1 MGTKSELSPDKQ
13 RLLEQR
19 LRGIAKRPERTDK
32 IPTRSGAGEAVLSYA
47 QQQIWVIDQMQP
59 GNPAYNVPV
68 AYRIKGR
75 LDVKALGDSFNEI
88 ISRHEILRT
97 TFCVKDGEPLQV
109 VHPELRIRINTVS
122 ADRFPEAERNRRV
135 REMVSREALKSFDIS
150 QLPLIR
156 VGLYR
161 LGEEDHVLAL
171 TLHHIVA
178 DGWSLGLIWNELN
191 ALYLGYVNGTAP
203 HLETLPIQYADYAVW
218 ERKEALNGSYPE
230 QLAYWQNQLKGPLP
244 ILELPLDKSRPAVQS
259 LFTGSNQFVFLHK
272 RLHKELQTIS
282 VREGCTFFMV
292 ILAALQVLLHRYSG
306 TEDIVIGTPVVSRNR
321 IELERLV
328 GYFINMV
335 ALRSDLSGDPTF
347 VEVLRRAKE
356 TTLGAFSNQ
365 DLAFETIIENLDFKR
380 DPSRNPVFQVMLQV
394 SPGTNAQLGDLSVSP
409 YHFNTRFAQ
418 MDLSLH
424 LYEESEGYWGRFEY
438 NTDLFHDETIRRL
451 ARHFQQILKEI
462 VSDPSRRISE
472 LCFLSE
478 RESSRML
485 VEWNATSADYPKD
498 KGLHELFEQQAEL
511 SAGKTAIEHR
521 GKSIT
526 YRELNSRANQLAG
539 HLIEAGIVP
548 GNLVGIC
555 IERSIEMVVGI
566 LGILK
571 AGAAYVPLDP
581 SFPSELLGYIVE
593 DADISMLIT
602 QESLLGVAVRGIEG
616 TFCIDKERT
625 KIAGRSTS
633 NPMRKI
639 GPSDLAYVIYTS
651 GSTGKPKGVMVEHGA
666 LLNFLTSMQH
676 EPGLHDTDVL
686 LAVTTISFDIAG
698 LELFLPLISGAKV
711 VLAGRDEALD
721 GNLLL
726 SLIERKHVTV
736 MQATPST
743 WRLMIEAG
751 WKKIPALRMFCGGEA
766 YSRELANEI
775 LARGSELWNMYGPT
789 ETTIWSSVKRISEE
803 KGPVLIGPPIANTQF
818 YVVDKTMQPVPIGV
832 PGELL
837 IGGDGLARGYW
848 NRPELTGER
857 FVGYPFAT
865 SRSRVYKTGDLVR
878 LRPSG
883 DIEFL
888 GRLDFQAKIRGFR
901 IELTGIES
909 ILAQHRGI
917 REVVVEVREDKNRD
931 KRLVAYI
938 VPNEKGDITAAE
950 LKKFLKEKIPE
961 YMIPAAFVMLEKLP
975 LTPNGKIDRK
985 ALPEPDVSEIDS
997 GVGHVAPRDELELA
1011 LAEIWQKVL
1020 GVKKLGVN
1028 DNFFDMGGH
1037 SLLAARLFAEV
1048 ERRLGYRLPLAILF
1062 EAPTIEGI
1070 SRIIREKNW
1079 TPKWSSLVPIHS
1091 GGAKAPLFLVHGAE
1105 GNVLLYKNLASY
1117 LGEVQPVYGIQSQGL
1132 DRTKPVHTTFESM
1145 TKFYINE
1152 LKSIQPRGP
1161 YFLGGYCLGGAIA
1174 FEMAQQLSRAGEKI
1188 GLLAAFDS
1196 YSPRYITMKIP
1207 FYLKLIHKLQRLYF
1221 QAGNIIVSSAR
1232 YRHRYLWEKISLELS
1247 RFRIRIDF
1255 LFSMLKNKIG
1265 ADPGLSFR
1273 HMEITR
1279 INDRAQAEYM
1289 PTRYEGRIVLFKPR
1303 AYFAGF
1309 NDPEYGWGELAT
1321 KGVEVIDMPA
1331 YPRGML
1337 NEPFVQI
1344 LADKLKKEIVT
1355 TLGNA

>member
-19 LRGIAKRPERTDK
+19 LRGIAKRPERPDK
-32 IPTRSGAGEAVLSYA
+32 IATRDKAGEAVLSHA

-75 LDVKALGDSFNEI
+75 LDVKALEDGFNEI

-97 TFCVKDGEPLQV
+97 TFCVEDGEPLQV
-109 VHPELRIRINTVS
+109 VHPELRITINIVS
-122 ADRFPEAERNRRV
+122 ADRFPEAERKRRV
-135 REMVSREALKSFDIS
+135 PEIVSREALKSFDIS

-156 VGLYR
+156 VDLYR
-161 LGEEDHVLAL
+161 LGEADHVLAF

-178 DGWSLGLIWNELN
+178 DGWSLGLIWTELN
-191 ALYLGYVNGTAP
+191 ALYRGYVSGTAT
-203 HLETLPIQYADYAVW
+203 HLEMLPIQYADYAVW
-218 ERKEALNGSYPE
+218 EREETLKGSYRE

-244 ILELPLDKSRPAVQS
+244 VLELPLDKSRPAVQS

-272 RLHKELQTIS
+272 RLHKELQAIA
-282 VREGCTFFMV
+282 VQEGCTFFIV
-292 ILAALQVLLHRYSG
+292 VLAALQVLLHRYSG
-306 TEDIVIGTPVVSRNR
+306 SEDLIIGTPVASRNR
-321 IELERLV
+321 TELENLV
-328 GYFINMV
+328 GYFINMI
-335 ALRSDLSGDPTF
+335 ALRSDLLGDPTF

-365 DLAFETIIENLDFKR
+365 DVAFETIVENLAFKR

-394 SPGTNAQLGDLSVSP
+394 SPGTNARLGDLSVSP

-424 LYEESEGYWGRFEY
+424 LYEESDGYWGRFEY
-438 NTDLFHDETIRRL
+438 DTDLFHDETIRRL
-451 ARHFQQILKEI
+451 ARHFQQLLKEI
-462 VSDPSRRISE
+462 VRDPRRRISE

-478 RESSRML
+478 GERSRML
-485 VEWNATSADYPKD
+485 VEWNATSVEYPKD
-498 KGLHELFEQQAEL
+498 KGLHNLFERQVEL
-511 SAGKTAIEHR
+511 SAWETAIEHR
-521 GKSIT
+521 GRTIT
-526 YRELNSRANQLAG
+526 YGELNSRANQLAG
-539 HLIEAGIVP
+539 YLIEEGIVP

-555 IERSIEMVVGI
+555 VERSIEMVVGI
-566 LGILK
+566 LAILK

-581 SFPSELLGYIVE
+581 SFPSEVLGYIVE

-602 QESLLGVAVRGIEG
+602 QESLLGMAVKDAKRA
-616 TFCIDKERT
+616 FCIDKDSP
-625 KIAGRSTS
+625 KIAGRSAG
-633 NPMRKI
+633 NPMIKTCS
-639 GPSDLAYVIYTS
+639 SDLAYVIYTS
-651 GSTGKPKGVMVEHGA
+651 GSTGKPKGVMIEHGA
-666 LLNFLTSMQH
+666 VLNFLSSMQRK
-676 EPGLHDTDVL
+676 PGLKATDVF

-698 LELFLPLISGAKV
+698 LELFLPLTSGAKV

-726 SLIERKHVTV
+726 SLIERKHVTA

-743 WRLMIEAG
+743 WRIMIEAG
-751 WKKIPALRMFCGGEA
+751 WKRAPTLRMFCGGEA
-766 YSRELANEI
+766 YSRELADEL

-818 YVVDKTMQPVPIGV
+818 YVVDKRMQPVPIGV

-848 NRPELTGER
+848 NRLELTGER
-857 FVGYPFAT
+857 FVDDPFAT

-878 LRPSG
+878 FHPSG

-909 ILAQHRGI
+909 TLAQHRGI
-917 REVVVEVREDKNRD
+917 REVVVEVREDRKHD

-938 VPNEKGDITAAE
+938 VPNEKGEVTAAE
-950 LKKFLKEKIPE
+950 LKRFLKEKLPE
-961 YMIPAAFVMLEKLP
+961 YMIPSLFVMMENLP
-975 LTPNGKIDRK
+975 LTPNGKIDRM

-1011 LAEIWQKVL
+1011 LAEIWRKAL
-1020 GVKKLGVN
+1020 GVKSLGVN

-1037 SLLAARLFAEV
+1037 SLLAARLFAEI
-1048 ERRLGYRLPLAILF
+1048 ERKLGYRLPLAILF

-1070 SRIIREKNW
+1070 SRIIRQKNW
-1079 TPKWSSLVPIHS
+1079 KPKWSSLVPIHS
-1091 GGAKAPLFLVHGAE
+1091 RGVKPPLFLVHGAE

-1132 DRTKPVHTTFESM
+1132 DRTKPVHKTFESM
-1145 TKFYINE
+1145 AKFYTNE

-1161 YFLGGYCLGGAIA
+1161 YCLAGYCLGGAIA

-1188 GLLAAFDS
+1188 GLLAVFDS
-1196 YSPRYITMKIP
+1196 YSPHYITMKIP
-1207 FYLKLIHKLQRLYF
+1207 FYLNLIHRLQRLYF
-1221 QAGNIIVSSAR
+1221 QFGNIIVSSSK

-1247 RFRIRIDF
+1247 RFRVRTVF
-1255 LFSMLKNKIG
+1255 LFSTLKNKIG
-1265 ADPGLSFR
+1265 SDPGLNFR

-1289 PTRYEGRIVLFKPR
+1289 PTLYDGRIVLFKPR

-1344 LADKLKKEIVT
+1344 LAEKLNKEIIKAI
-1355 TLGNA
+1355 GDA